1 MQVTFSFANVS
12 KDSVNVLLPK
22 ADKPVLSV
30 FQGDSP
36 VTRVENQAAYAYPQG
51 LSCLGTFSS
60 ENEPVCNYLSPNRL
74 TNKNYFLWAPSG
86 KPVTYISNVS
96 DASSYSWVMP
106 GTSEETSTTATATA
120 TYTQLGHYSFP
131 SLETTSASGDKS
143 TYQADGE
150 ILVSGKA
157 EITTANCRKWN
168 ETYQLGYL
176 PLNGGSAGYLGGTNS
191 AGLKGYGNLFMT
203 AHGNAHITGVN
214 VYFAFKP
221 TKYPADAKLMLRV
234 WYPMESEGNMEF
246 TGLPLEVVEL
256 PVSEIRDAYEGEFPI
271 KNVAVGEFRFEQ
283 PLQIWDK
290 PLFFVTV
297 EGFGDDPSES
307 DIVMLTEVMG
317 QDIPEEQMTSMLAH
331 NSFVNYNDMGY
342 NMPVNYFGAAPGA
355 SFMICPIVDNKDGD
369 ATDITPGLVSGS
381 ETRLQVSSL
390 NLTIGNDD
398 ATSVSVVNA
407 AGMKVCERNMV
418 KGQDVSLTLPGAGL
432 YLVQV
437 FRDGKQIDVKK
448 VLVNK

>member
-1 MQVTFSFANVS
+1 M
-12 KDSVNVLLPK
+12 
-22 ADKPVLSV
+22 
-30 FQGDSP
+30 
-36 VTRVENQAAYAYPQG
+36 
-51 LSCLGTFSS
+51 
-60 ENEPVCNYLSPNRL
+60 
-74 TNKNYFLWAPSG
+74 
-86 KPVTYISNVS
+86 SNVS
-96 DASSYSWVMP
+96 GASAYNWVLP
-106 GTSEETSTTATATA
+106 GTSEETSADESAAA
-120 TYTQLGHYSFP
+120 TYVKLGHYAFP
-131 SLETTSASGDKS
+131 SLEVTAASGEKA
-143 TYQADGE
+143 TYQAEGE

-157 EITTANCRKWN
+157 EISTANCRKWN

-203 AHGNAHITGVN
+203 AHSNAHITGVN

-221 TKYPADAKLMLRV
+221 TKYPADAKLLLRV

-246 TGLPLEVVEL
+246 TGLPLEVVDL

-297 EGFGDDPSES
+297 EGFGDNSSES
-307 DIVMLTEVMG
+307 DIVMLTEVKG
-317 QDIPEEQMTSMLAH
+317 QNISEEQMTNMLAH

-342 NMPVNYFGAAPGA
+342 NMPINYFGAAPGA

-369 ATDITPGLVSGS
+369 ATNINSSLNNSGK
-381 ETRLQVSSL
+381 TRLQVNSL
-390 NLTIGNDD
+390 NLTVSNDE

-407 AGMKVCERNMV
+407 CGMKLYERNIS
-418 KGQDVSLTLPGAGL
+418 KGQDVSFTVPGAGL

-437 FRDGKQIDVKK
+437 FCNGKQIDVKK
-448 VLVNK
+448 VLMNN

>member
-1 MQVTFSFANVS
+1 M
-12 KDSVNVLLPK
+12 
-22 ADKPVLSV
+22 
-30 FQGDSP
+30 
-36 VTRVENQAAYAYPQG
+36 
-51 LSCLGTFSS
+51 
-60 ENEPVCNYLSPNRL
+60 
-74 TNKNYFLWAPSG
+74 
-86 KPVTYISNVS
+86 
-96 DASSYSWVMP
+96 
-106 GTSEETSTTATATA
+106 
-120 TYTQLGHYSFP
+120 
-131 SLETTSASGDKS
+131 
-143 TYQADGE
+143 
-150 ILVSGKA
+150 SGKA
-157 EITTANCRKWN
+157 EISTANCRKWN

-369 ATDITPGLVSGS
+369 ATGITPSLVSGC

-398 ATSVSVVNA
+398 ATSVNVVNA

-418 KGQDVSLTLPGAGL
+418 NGQDVSLTLPGAGL